1 MHLYGEFLQFRGYAA
16 AAFQAARTACIW
28 LVVGW
33 PGCPA
38 DIRAVIRAR
47 RSLVSMSSKAGSV
60 LAVYQGWAVRR
71 AVMSAAW
78 WPWRA
83 YQVMVR
89 VWTSRAKGTV
99 RATEAG
105 VRVRASPAPR
115 TVRASAKACSM
126 LHRAA

>member
-60 LAVYQGWAVRR
+60 LAVYQGWSWRR
-71 AVMSAAW
+71 AVMSAGS
-78 WPWRA
+78 WPCRA
-83 YQVMVR
+83 YQMMMR
-89 VWTSRAKGTV
+89 VLVSRAKGTV
-99 RATEAG
+99 RWTARG
-105 VRVRASPAPR
+105 VRLRASPAPR
-115 TVRASAKACSM
+115 TLRA
-126 LHRAA
+126 